1 MNQEKIGKFIQRC
14 RKEQGLT
21 QEQLGE
27 KLGVTYKAVSKWE
40 NARSLPDPSLYE
52 ELCGILNISLTELF
66 NGDYIREEE
75 TREKAD
81 EVLYQQLE
89 VNRRQ
94 NMLQL
99 FGNIMQ
105 GIGVALLFVPIY
117 KSFGETISACIVFGG
132 FTLFVVGLC
141 IKLRK

>member
-52 ELCGILNISLTELF
+52 ELCSILNISLTELF
-66 NGDYIREEE
+66 HGDYIREEE

-81 EVLYQQLE
+81 EVLYEQLE
-89 VNRRQ
+89 FNKRSQ
-94 NMLQL
+94 AIQL
-99 FGNIMQ
+99 ICSIMQ
-105 GIGVALLFVPIY
+105 GVGVALLFVPIY
-117 KSFGETISACIVFGG
+117 KPFSETVSAFIVFAG
-132 FTLFVVGLC
+132 FMLFVLGLC
-141 IKLRK
+141 IKIKR